1 MECASLEGEARR
13 DFSFPETVGGVI
25 GIWARSVR
33 EKRKPGPMVGCLGDG
48 AGGREETGLI

>member
-1 MECASLEGEARR
+1 MEGEARR

-25 GIWARSVR
+25 RIWARSVR